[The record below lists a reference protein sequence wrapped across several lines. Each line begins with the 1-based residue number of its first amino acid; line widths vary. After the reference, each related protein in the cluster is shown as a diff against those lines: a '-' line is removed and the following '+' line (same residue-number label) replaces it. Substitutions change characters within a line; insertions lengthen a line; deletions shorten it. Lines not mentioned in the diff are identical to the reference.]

1 LQPARNVLNA
11 ARALGMPIIHT
22 LESHK
27 SDLSDL
33 KDNKYN
39 RGNLPNF
46 LRIGEE
52 LDLGRILVR
61 GSCGNNIV
69 DMVAPMPGEYVVF
82 KPGKTA
88 FYMTEFD
95 DLLQSLAIT
104 HLLVAGVTTEVC
116 MQSTVREATDRGYE
130 PLIITDATASYF
142 ERYRQQTIE
151 QLVAQGALVSWAANS
166 TVLLK
171 ALAEA
176 CD

>member
-1 LQPARNVLNA
+1 
-11 ARALGMPIIHT
+11 MPIIHT

-39 RGNLPNF
+39 RGDLPNF

-88 FYMTEFD
+88 FYLTEFD
-95 DLLQSLAIT
+95 DLLQRLGIT

-142 ERYRQQTIE
+142 ERYRQQTLE

-171 ALAEA
+171 ALAKA